1 MSAFLAGGQF
11 VDLILLLLGIEFI
24 VLSACLRRIAWR
36 DLAFNLLSGAS
47 LLLALRQALMGAS
60 FANIAVCLLA
70 SFVFHIG
77 DIAQRLGVYPRLIGT
92 RISN

>member
-11 VDLILLLLGIEFI
+11 VDLILLWLGIEFI
-24 VLSACLRRIAWR
+24 VLSACLRRMAWR

-47 LLLALRQALMGAS
+47 LLLALRQALMDAS
-60 FANIAVCLLA
+60 LASIAFCLLA
-70 SFVFHIG
+70 GFVFHIG
-77 DIAQRLGVYPRLIGT
+77 DIAQRMGVYPQAFGT